1 MTTVEKLQ
9 ESAPVGHDLS
19 ACDREPIHLSG
30 AIQPH
35 GLLLIVDA
43 ATFRT
48 VAGAGD
54 LEARLASDWLDRP
67 ISELIGQDLEALLRS
82 ADMGPGG
89 TLRLAPVV
97 AAGGTLEASLHRS
110 GDMLIVELEPQP
122 ETSRPAIEVL
132 VGLERA
138 AATFERA
145 ADLVQLCERAA
156 VAFRQLTGFDRVMLY
171 RFLDDG
177 AGVVLAED
185 RAPGRDSFLNH
196 HFPASDIP
204 RQARALYVRNR
215 VRVIPDAGYT
225 PAPIRPE
232 SANQGGID
240 LSDVAL
246 RSVSPIHLQYLRNM
260 GVEASASISI
270 VRDGVLWGLVACHH
284 DSPRRMGPELRAA
297 ARALAGG
304 LARQIRAQEEAES
317 YRERLRL
324 HAGEDLVIARL
335 GGEQPIRVQL
345 AQCGKELAE
354 LLDADGFALVCGDTV
369 SREGHCPDDA
379 DLLRL
384 AEWVNG
390 QGGGLVVSRELSTP
404 FPPAERYAGV
414 GSGLLGMP
422 IDGMDCMAMW
432 FRMEEVERVNW
443 AGNPHKAVEVE
454 PGAVLTPRAS
464 FESWSQIVRGR
475 ARRWTLEE
483 VKAAHRLRGV
493 LHDLRQRARLREL
506 NGQLSEANRE
516 QELLLRQKDVL
527 MHEVNHRVQNS
538 LQLVSAFLG
547 MQARAVDDATLTS
560 HLTEAQAR
568 LSAVALVHRR
578 LYRDDQVEAVELSR
592 YLDELMTDM
601 RASLG
606 KDWGSA
612 LRVYLAPVLVPTG
625 RAVDIGLIT
634 TELVINATKYAY
646 PGTTGPITVMLEQ
659 HRANLRLI
667 VEDQGRGKSGAGEGF
682 GSRMMKA
689 LVGRLGGEL
698 AFEDNAPGLRVILT
712 APIEESGR

>member
-1 MTTVEKLQ
+1 VTTVQKFQDGAALGQ
-9 ESAPVGHDLS
+9 DLT

-35 GLLLIVDA
+35 GLMLIVDA
-43 ATFRT
+43 ATLRT

-54 LEARLASDWLDRP
+54 LEARLTPEWLDQP
-67 ISELIGQDLEALLRS
+67 IEALIGQDVGTLLQS

-89 TLRLAPVV
+89 TLRLVPVSAPE
-97 AAGGTLEASLHRS
+97 GLLEASLHRS
-110 GDMLIVELEPQP
+110 GDMLIVELEPMA
-122 ETSRPAIEVL
+122 ETPRTAGEVL

-145 ADLVQLCERAA
+145 ADLLQLCERAA
-156 VAFRQLTGFDRVMLY
+156 LAFRQLTGFDRVMIY

-185 RAPGRDSFLNH
+185 RAEGLDSFLNH

-215 VRVIPDAGYT
+215 VRVIPDASYV
-225 PAPIRPE
+225 PAPIRPQ
-232 SANQGGID
+232 SANLAGID

-246 RSVSPIHLQYLRNM
+246 RSVSPIHVQYLRNM
-260 GVEASASISI
+260 GVEASASVSI

-284 DSPRRMGPELRAA
+284 NSPRRMDPEVRAA

-324 HAGEDLVIARL
+324 HAGEDVVTARL
-335 GGEQPIRVQL
+335 SDDVPLRIQL
-345 AQCGKELAE
+345 GKCGKEMATF
-354 LLDADGFALVCGDTV
+354 LDADGFALVCGETV
-369 SREGHCPDDA
+369 TRSGHCPEA
-379 DLLRL
+379 AEVREL
-384 AEWVNG
+384 AEWVIG
-390 QGGGLVVSRELSTP
+390 QGGGLVVSRELAAV
-404 FPPAERYAGV
+404 FPQAERYADV
-414 GSGLLGMP
+414 GSGLLAMP
-422 IDGMDCMAMW
+422 IDGIDCVALW
-432 FRMEEVERVNW
+432 FRMEEVQRVNW
-443 AGNPHKAVEVE
+443 AGNPHKAVEIV

-464 FESWSQIVRGR
+464 FESWSQIVRGH

-483 VKAAHRLRGV
+483 VNAAHRLRGV
-493 LHDLRQRARLREL
+493 LHELRQSARLRDL
-506 NGQLSEANRE
+506 NRQLSNANAE

-547 MQARAVDDATLTS
+547 MQARAVDDVALTG

-592 YLDELMTDM
+592 YLDELMADM
-601 RASLG
+601 RGSLG
-606 KDWGSA
+606 SDWGSA

-625 RAVDIGLIT
+625 RAVDIGLIA

-659 HRANLRLI
+659 HRADLRLI
-667 VEDQGRGKSGAGEGF
+667 VEDQGRGKTGDGEGF
-682 GSRMMKA
+682 GSRMMNA

-698 AFEDNAPGLRVILT
+698 IYEDNKPGLRVILS
-712 APIEESGR
+712 APIEERRG

>member
-1 MTTVEKLQ
+1 VTTVQKIQ
-9 ESAPVGHDLS
+9 EDALVGQDLS

-35 GLLLIVDA
+35 GLMLIVDS
-43 ATFRT
+43 ATLRT

-54 LEARLASDWLDRP
+54 LEQRLTPDWLDRP
-67 ISELIGQDLEALLRS
+67 IAELLGQDVAAVLRS
-82 ADMGPGG
+82 ADAGPGG
-89 TLRLAPVV
+89 TLRLAPL
-97 AAGGTLEASLHRS
+97 AATEGMLEASLHRS
-110 GDMLIVELEPQP
+110 GDVLIVELEPMP
-122 ETSRPAIEVL
+122 DVPRSAGEVL

-145 ADLVQLCERAA
+145 GNLVQLCERAA

-185 RAPGRDSFLNH
+185 RAEGLDTFLNH

-215 VRVIPDAGYT
+215 VRVIPDSGYV
-225 PAPIRPE
+225 PAPVRPQ
-232 SANQGGID
+232 SANLSGVD

-260 GVEASASISI
+260 GVEASASVSI

-284 DSPRRMGPELRAA
+284 NSPRRMDPELRAA

-335 GGEQPIRVQL
+335 GGDEPIRVQL
-345 AQCGKELAE
+345 ARSGKELAE

-369 SREGHCPDDA
+369 SCEGRCPETA

-390 QGGGLVVSRELSTP
+390 QGGGLVVSRELATV
-404 FPPAERYAGV
+404 FPPAEAYAGV
-414 GSGLLGMP
+414 GSGLLAMP
-422 IDGMDCMAMW
+422 VDAIGCVAMW
-432 FRMEEVERVNW
+432 FRLEEVERVNW
-443 AGNPHKAVEVE
+443 AGNPHKAVEVV

-475 ARRWTLEE
+475 SRRWTLEE
-483 VKAAHRLRGV
+483 VKAAHRLRNV
-493 LHDLRQRARLREL
+493 FHDVRQSARLREL
-506 NGQLSEANRE
+506 NGQLSIANRE
-516 QELLLRQKDVL
+516 QESLLRQKDVL

-547 MQARAVDDATLTS
+547 MQARAVADPALTS

-578 LYRDDQVEAVELSR
+578 LYRDDQVETVELSR
-592 YLDELMTDM
+592 YLDELMGDM

-606 KDWGSA
+606 TEWGSA
-612 LRVYLAPVLVPTG
+612 LHVYLAPVLVPTD

-646 PGTTGPITVMLEQ
+646 PRTTGPITVKLEQ
-659 HRANLRLI
+659 HRAHLRLI
-667 VEDQGRGKSGAGEGF
+667 VEDQGRGKSDSGEGF
-682 GSRMMKA
+682 GSRMMNA
-689 LVGRLGGEL
+689 LVGRLDGEL
-698 AFEDNAPGLRVILT
+698 TFEDNQPGVRAILS

>member
-1 MTTVEKLQ
+1 MTTVQKIQ
-9 ESAPVGHDLS
+9 DGAPLGQDLT

-35 GLLLIVDA
+35 GLMLIVDA
-43 ATFRT
+43 ATLRT

-54 LEARLASDWLDRP
+54 LETRLTPDWLDQP
-67 ISELIGQDLEALLRS
+67 IDALIGQDIAALLQS

-89 TLRLAPVV
+89 TLRLAPV
-97 AAGGTLEASLHRS
+97 AAAEGLLDASLHRS
-110 GDMLIVELEPQP
+110 GDMLIVELEPTP
-122 ETSRPAIEVL
+122 NPPRSAGEVL

-138 AATFERA
+138 AASFERS
-145 ADLVQLCERAA
+145 ADLLQLCERAA
-156 VAFRQLTGFDRVMLY
+156 VAFRQLTGFDRVMIY

-185 RAPGRDSFLNH
+185 RAEGLDTFLNH

-215 VRVIPDAGYT
+215 VRVIPDADYV
-225 PAPIRPE
+225 PAPIRPA
-232 SANQGGID
+232 SANQSGID

-246 RSVSPIHLQYLRNM
+246 RSVSPIHVQYLHNM

-284 DSPRRMGPELRAA
+284 NSPRRLDPELRSA
-297 ARALAGG
+297 ARALASG
-304 LARQIRAQEEAES
+304 LARQVRAQEEAET

-324 HAGEDLVIARL
+324 HAAEDMVTSRL
-335 GGEQPIRVQL
+335 NDDLPLRVQL
-345 AQCGKELAE
+345 AKCGEDLAE
-354 LLDADGFALVCGDTV
+354 FLDADGFALVCGDTV
-369 SREGHCPDDA
+369 TRSGHCPEA
-379 DLLRL
+379 PQVRQLS
-384 AEWVNG
+384 EWVVG
-390 QGGGLVVSRELSTP
+390 QGGGLVVSRELATA
-404 FPPAERYAGV
+404 FPPAEQFANV

-422 IDGMDCMAMW
+422 IDGIDCVAMW

-443 AGNPHKAVEVE
+443 AGNPHKAVEAV
-454 PGAVLTPRAS
+454 PGAMLTPRAS
-464 FESWSQIVRGR
+464 FESWSQVVRGR

-483 VKAAHRLRGV
+483 VNAAHRLRNV
-493 LHDLRQRARLREL
+493 LHDLRQGARLREL
-506 NGQLSEANRE
+506 NRQLSIANQD

-547 MQARAVDDATLTS
+547 MQARSVDDPILS
-560 HLTEAQAR
+560 GHLTEAQAR
-568 LSAVALVHRR
+568 LAAVALVHRR

-592 YLDELMTDM
+592 YLDELMADM

-606 KDWGSA
+606 AEWGSA
-612 LRVYLAPVLVPTG
+612 LRVYLAPVLVPTS
-625 RAVDIGLIT
+625 RAVDIGLIA

-646 PGTTGPITVMLEQ
+646 PGTTGPITVSLEQ
-659 HRANLRLI
+659 HRATFRLI
-667 VEDQGRGKSGAGEGF
+667 VEDQGRGKIGDGQGF
-682 GSRMMKA
+682 GSRMMNA

-698 AFEDNAPGLRVILT
+698 IQEDNQPGLRVILS
-712 APIEESGR
+712 APIEEGQR

>member
-1 MTTVEKLQ
+1 MTTVEKI
-9 ESAPVGHDLS
+9 EDGAPLGQDLT

-35 GLLLIVDA
+35 GLLLIVDS
-43 ATFRT
+43 ATLRT

-54 LEARLASDWLDRP
+54 LETRLAPDWLDRP
-67 ISELIGQDLEALLRS
+67 VAELLGQDIGALLRS
-82 ADMGPGG
+82 ADVGPGG

-97 AAGGTLEASLHRS
+97 LAEGMVDASLHRS
-110 GDMLIVELEPQP
+110 GDMLIVELEPAP
-122 ETSRPAIEVL
+122 ANPRPAGEVL
-132 VGLERA
+132 VGLEAA

-156 VAFRQLTGFDRVMLY
+156 LAFRRLTGFDRVMIY

-185 RAPGRDSFLNH
+185 RAPGLETFLNH

-215 VRVIPDAGYT
+215 VRVIPDAGYV
-225 PAPIRPE
+225 PAPIRPD
-232 SANQGGID
+232 SAGQAGID
-240 LSDVAL
+240 LSDVAV
-246 RSVSPIHLQYLRNM
+246 RSVSPIHVQYLRNM

-284 DSPRRMGPELRAA
+284 NSPRRMDSELRAA

-304 LARQIRAQEEAES
+304 LARQIRAQEEAET

-324 HAGEDLVIARL
+324 HAGEDRVAGRL
-335 GGEQPIRVQL
+335 GGDQPVRVQL
-345 AQCGKELAE
+345 ATCGQELAE
-354 LLDADGFALVCGDTV
+354 LLDADGFALVCGDHVT
-369 SREGHCPDDA
+369 REGRCPETR
-379 DLLRL
+379 DLMRL
-384 AEWVNG
+384 ADWVRG
-390 QGGGLVVSRELSTP
+390 QGGGLVVSRELASV
-404 FPPAERYAGV
+404 FPPAEPYAAI

-422 IDGMDCMAMW
+422 IDGLDCVAMW
-432 FRMEEVERVNW
+432 FRVEEVERVNW
-443 AGNPHKAVEVE
+443 AGNPHKAVEAV
-454 PGAVLTPRAS
+454 PGAVLSPRAS

-475 ARRWTLEE
+475 SRRWTLEE
-483 VKAAHRLRGV
+483 VNAAHRLRQV
-493 LHDLRQRARLREL
+493 FQELRQSARLREL
-506 NGQLSEANRE
+506 NRQLSIANQDQEA
-516 QELLLRQKDVL
+516 LLRQKDVL

-547 MQARAVDDATLTS
+547 MQARTVGDAALTGY
-560 HLTEAQAR
+560 LTEAQAR

-592 YLDELMTDM
+592 YLDELMADM

-606 KDWGSA
+606 PEWGA
-612 LRVYLAPVLVPTG
+612 VLRVYLAPVLVPTS
-625 RAVDIGLIT
+625 RAVDIGLIA

-646 PGTTGPITVMLEQ
+646 PGATGPITVTLEQ
-659 HRANLRLI
+659 HRAELRLI
-667 VEDQGRGKSGAGEGF
+667 VEDDGRGKTGDGAGF
-682 GSRMMKA
+682 GSRMMNA
-689 LVGRLGGEL
+689 LVDRLGGEL
-698 AFEDNAPGLRVILT
+698 TSEDNHPGLRVILT
-712 APIEESGR
+712 APIEERR